1 MVRLVAPLVLVAATL
16 IETFAYPD
24 NPEVGQIDPAW
35 WFVGGL
41 LVAALLVQHR
51 WPAQALAV
59 CVAGGFVH
67 LAVLGAPVRPLDFA
81 VPITLYT
88 LAAHTRSRWLPIAG
102 LGTALVAVFL
112 GTLIRQA
119 RLMDPVPFEVSGTPA
134 QPLQGGIFEV
144 FAIAFPAAAI
154 LVAAF
159 ALGDSARNRR
169 AHLGTLEQRA
179 ADMERERRQ
188 REELAAATE
197 RGRLAREMHDVV
209 AHGLSV
215 IVMQAQ
221 GGTAMLRQNPDLAA
235 EALEHITVTGR
246 AAMAD
251 MRSLLGLA
259 KSGPRLAPQPGVA
272 DLPALVDRIRAAGTS
287 VVLDIDG
294 QPSPLPTAVDL
305 SAYRIA
311 QEALTNIIKH
321 AGPGAQAKVRLAF
334 PPGRLELDITD
345 DGVGPG
351 AQDETGHGL
360 RGMAERVAALGGEM
374 SSGPG
379 DAGGFR
385 VRVSLPVPAI
395 VEA

>member
-1 MVRLVAPLVLVAATL
+1 MVRLVAPLALVAATL

-24 NPEVGQIDPAW
+24 NPEIGQIDAAW
-35 WFVGGL
+35 WLAGGL
-41 LVAALLVQHR
+41 LVAALLVRHR
-51 WPAQALAV
+51 WPAPALGLALA
-59 CVAGGFVH
+59 AGFAHV
-67 LAVLGAPVRPLDFA
+67 AVLGAPVRPLDFA

-88 LAAHTRSRWLPIAG
+88 LAAHARTRWLPLAG
-102 LGTALVAVFL
+102 LGTALVSVLFGAL
-112 GTLIRQA
+112 LRQA
-119 RLMDPVPFEVSGTPA
+119 RLMDPMPFVVPDSAAP
-134 QPLQGGIFEV
+134 PLQGGILEV
-144 FAIAFPAAAI
+144 FTIAFPAAAI

-159 ALGDSARNRR
+159 ALGDSVRNRR
-169 AHLGTLEQRA
+169 AHLHTLEQRA
-179 ADMERERRQ
+179 AAMQRERHQ

-221 GGTAMLRQNPDLAA
+221 GGAAMLRQNPDLAA
-235 EALEHITVTGR
+235 QALEHITVTGR

-259 KSGPRLAPQPGVA
+259 QSGPRLAPQPGVG
-272 DLPALVDRIRAAGTS
+272 DLPALIDRIRAAGTP

-294 QPSPLPTAVDL
+294 QPPPLPTAVDL

-311 QEALTNIIKH
+311 QEALTNVIKH

-351 AQDETGHGL
+351 AQSETGHGL
-360 RGMAERVAALGGEM
+360 RGMAERAAALGGEM

-379 DAGGFR
+379 DSGGFR